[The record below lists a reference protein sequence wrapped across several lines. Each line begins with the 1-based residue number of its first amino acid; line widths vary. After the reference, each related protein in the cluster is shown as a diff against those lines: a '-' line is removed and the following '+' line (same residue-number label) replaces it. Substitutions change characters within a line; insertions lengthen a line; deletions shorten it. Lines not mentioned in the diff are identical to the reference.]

1 MNFNIINTLYA
12 SINTLSPL
20 GGVGGGSF
28 LFIDWQ
34 PSLELFGVL
43 RWYSLMWCIGL
54 LLAYVMVH
62 KGYRQQSIPEE
73 KFEPLFFY
81 CFIGTLIGA
90 RLGHCLGYESSY
102 YLGSIRGFIE
112 MFLPIRFTDEAMT
125 DWQFRGYE
133 GLASHGGAVGIILMM
148 ILYAKMCKVKMFTVI
163 DNVALAVPL
172 VACCI
177 RLGNLMNSEII
188 GNPTDM
194 PWGFIFHTRDALV
207 NGELAP
213 RHPAQLYEAIA
224 YLIIFFVQYYIY
236 KKHDLPLYP
245 KAANATK
252 TPSKGMFQATKKED
266 VTETS
271 EALAQAEKKSFI
283 GKGFYFGF
291 TIATIFFFRFFV
303 EFLKKEQ
310 VDFEQGMTLNL
321 GQLYSI
327 PFVLLGSWL
336 IWNAIRKAKK

>member
-1 MNFNIINTLYA
+1 M
-12 SINTLSPL
+12 
-20 GGVGGGSF
+20 F

-54 LLAYVMVH
+54 LSAYIIVH
-62 KGYRQQSIPEE
+62 KTYRQQNIPEE

-81 CFIGTLIGA
+81 CFIGTLVGA
-90 RLGHCLGYESSY
+90 RLGHCLFYEPDY
-102 YLGSIRGFIE
+102 YLGSLKGFTE
-112 MFLPIRFTDEAMT
+112 MFLPIRFNQDMT

-133 GLASHGGAVGIILMM
+133 GLASHGGTIGIILMM
-148 ILYAKMCKVKMFTVI
+148 MLYAKRCGVKMLTVT
-163 DNVALAVPL
+163 DNVALSVPL

-194 PWGFIFHTRDALV
+194 PWGFIFHTNDALV
-207 NGELAP
+207 NGQLAP
-213 RHPAQLYEAIA
+213 RHPAQLYEALA
-224 YLIIFFVQYYIY
+224 YLVIFFVQLYIY

-245 KAANATK
+245 KAEKASATK
-252 TPSKGMFQATKKED
+252 GGVFTANKKSAENSSD
-266 VTETS
+266 
-271 EALAQAEKKSFI
+271 ALAVAEKKSFI

-310 VDFEQGMTLNL
+310 VDFEQGMLFNM
-321 GQLYSI
+321 GQLLSI

-336 IWNAIRKAKK
+336 IWNAIQKAKK